1 MSAVELLEQAQA
13 LGVLLVLDDGRL
25 TWEADHEPPG
35 ELLEEIRTHRLEIIE
50 ALSEANDPSQPDME
64 WLARLAVL
72 LCCTPDYLL
81 EDFKKLKEL
90 YDSTEKNH
98 DLYWDMYWEGVEA
111 SIKAAYLDGTISQA
125 DALQLFARYGIT
137 ECI

>member
-1 MSAVELLEQAQA
+1 MYIDESIPIPASA
-13 LGVLLVLDDGRL
+13 
-25 TWEADHEPPG
+25 
-35 ELLEEIRTHRLEIIE
+35 
-50 ALSEANDPSQPDME
+50 
-64 WLARLAVL
+64 
-72 LCCTPDYLL
+72 PDYLL

-137 ECI
+137 GCI